1 MFASGG
7 TSDRCP
13 RAKRADRFYL
23 QNYQYQ
29 LRLKMMRSF
38 CRALVGSKDCYL
50 IQECH
55 SLSKFSWYKRSAS
68 LACVLLGLAS
78 GKPVISQTRIP
89 NAISN
94 QERVTVKATSPNLL
108 LAKSKDTGRL
118 SGNQRL
124 GRMVLLLAPTP
135 EQESAAAQLV
145 ADQNDASSLNFHK
158 WMSPTGF
165 GTQFGVADE
174 DTAQVKQW
182 LLSQGLTVHA
192 ISNSRRFIVF
202 SGNVSQVENA
212 FSTQMHSYTYNDK
225 AFVSNSTDIQI
236 PAALRQVVKGVVR
249 LHSDPVAP
257 SVVLGKKVPFQKKN
271 GQFTFGDGSHYMAP
285 ADFAKIYNVQPLYDA
300 GIDGTGQTI
309 AIVGRSNIDL
319 QNVRDFRSNL
329 GLPAN
334 DPEVIVNGDDPGQT
348 SDMVE
353 AMLDVTWSGA
363 VAPKAHIKFV
373 VSQSNFTDGV
383 DVSAEY
389 IVDNN
394 LAPVMSTSYG
404 SCEADLGPVEN
415 AFYNSLWQQ
424 AAAEGITSFVSSG
437 DNGGAGCD
445 LPGGGYYSSGT
456 FGVNGIASTPYNV
469 AVGGTQFDEGGDPS
483 KYWSETTDPT
493 TGQSALGYIP
503 EVVWNESSN
512 DPNYVS
518 LYAGSGGVSSIY
530 KKPSWQAGAG
540 VPNDGM
546 RDIPDISFSAALH
559 DGYLICLFS
568 SCSYGNYFYSAGGTS
583 VSSPAAAGMMAL
595 VNQKMGGLPQGMAN
609 YVFYKLANV
618 PGVYHDTT
626 NGNNKVPGPN
636 GQFTVGYNAAPSYD
650 LATGLGSMDVNAL
663 VNNWQAAASGS
674 NSKVT
679 LKLKNGQSATVI
691 HGTPIGFRAKVS
703 CDGTAS
709 CATATGTVALSAA
722 SSSASTVAVGSGAL
736 TPSASGS
743 IVDILS
749 TTVPGGSYTVSA
761 RYSGDGKYNSS
772 TSASI
777 PVLVTP
783 ESSETFVGSLG
794 GGYTVNAPITLQ
806 YGLHWQVAI
815 AVAGKSGN
823 GYPTGQM
830 ALTADG
836 QPIQT
841 GSYDPGT
848 GNVNPNSLTLNYG
861 EKAVLE
867 NGVPPTSQSSTVS
880 YVLPSEAL
888 GAGVHTL
895 VASYPGDPS
904 FAPSQGAYSYNV
916 TQAQGQI
923 QDFFAAGSVIANAPV
938 KFIAQIG
945 FDNNGWAPYGGTA
958 TLTDITGPT
967 PIVLGTAP
975 VNSQLYGGYWEL
987 VVNIKTPGTHI
998 LKLNFTGDKNVKG
1011 VVGTYTVPFAG
1022 TSDSYLAVG
1031 TDVTNTFAGQPVT
1044 ITANVSSDVT
1054 LYMAKGSVTFLNGT
1068 TPIGTAPL
1076 DATGTAVLTTKALPA
1091 GVNNI
1096 SANYAGDGV
1105 LNPSVSGPVTETV
1118 SDYLVQ
1124 SLPSTLTIKNG
1135 DSGSATLNLIP
1146 LGGFAQV
1153 VNLTCANLPATISC
1167 KFTPAKISLDG
1178 TNPGTA
1184 TLVINT
1190 KGFNSSELKKT
1201 GLWAIPSGA
1210 ALAGLL
1216 ILPLGRRRK
1225 LQSLVAA
1232 VALMVVAVGG
1242 IGCGSPTADSMAN
1255 SNKSKNVGTY
1265 NIHVTTT
1272 SVTGTTPKTS
1282 VIVLNVTQ

>member
-1 MFASGG
+1 MNLF
-7 TSDRCP
+7 
-13 RAKRADRFYL
+13 
-23 QNYQYQ
+23 N
-29 LRLKMMRSF
+29 
-38 CRALVGSKDCYL
+38 
-50 IQECH
+50 E
-55 SLSKFSWYKRSAS
+55 YKRSVA
-68 LACVLLGLAS
+68 LACVLLGLTS
-78 GKPVISQTRIP
+78 GETIVSQTRIP
-89 NAISN
+89 NAVSN

-108 LAKSKDTGRL
+108 LAKSKETGRL
-118 SGNQRL
+118 SSNQKL
-124 GRMVLLLAPTP
+124 GRMVLLLAPTTQ
-135 EQESAAAQLV
+135 QEEAAAQLV
-145 ADQNDASSLNFHK
+145 ADQNDASSPNYHK
-158 WMSPTGF
+158 WISPTDF
-165 GTQFGVADE
+165 GTQFGIADE
-174 DTAQVKQW
+174 DVAQVKQW
-182 LLSQGLTVHA
+182 LMSQGLTVHA

-212 FSTQMHSYTYNDK
+212 FSTQMHSYTYNNK
-225 AFVSNSTDIQI
+225 TFISNSSDIQI

-257 SVVLGKKVPFQKKN
+257 SLMLGKKVPFQKKN
-271 GQFTFGDGSHYMAP
+271 GQFTFGDGSHYMSP

-300 GIDGTGQTI
+300 GIDGTGQSI
-309 AIVGRSNIDL
+309 AIVGRSNIDV

-348 SDMVE
+348 QDMVE

-383 DVSAEY
+383 DVSAAY

-404 SCEADLGPVEN
+404 ACEANLGPVEN

-445 LPGGGYYSSGT
+445 QPGGGYYSTGT

-530 KKPSWQAGAG
+530 KKPSWQNATG

-595 VNQKMGGLPQGMAN
+595 VNQKMGGQSQGVAN
-609 YVFYKLANV
+609 FVFYKLATI
-618 PGVYHDTT
+618 PGVYHDTIH
-626 NGNNKVPGPN
+626 GDNKVPGPN
-636 GQFTVGYNAAPSYD
+636 AQFTVGYDAAPGYD

-663 VNNWQAAASGS
+663 VNNWQAASSGS

-679 LKLKNGQSATVI
+679 LKLKNGQGSTVI

-703 CDGTAS
+703 CAGTAS
-709 CATATGTVALSAA
+709 CATAATGTVALSAS
-722 SSSASTVAVGSGAL
+722 SSSAPTVAVGSGSL

-749 TTVPGGSYTVSA
+749 STVPGGSYTVTA

-772 TSASI
+772 TSTSI

-783 ESSETFVGSLG
+783 ESSQTFVGSLG
-794 GGYTVNAPITLQ
+794 GGYIVNAPITLQ

-815 AVAGKSGN
+815 AVAGMSGN

-830 ALTADG
+830 TLTADG

-867 NGVPPTSQSSTVS
+867 NGIAPTSQSSTVS
-880 YVLPSEAL
+880 YVLPSQAL
-888 GAGVHTL
+888 GAGTHTL

-904 FAPSQGAYSYNV
+904 FAPSSGAYSYNV
-916 TQAQGQI
+916 TQAQGMI
-923 QDFFAAGSVIANAPV
+923 QDFFSSGSIVANTPV

-967 PIVLGTAP
+967 PIVLGTAA
-975 VNSQLYGGYWEL
+975 VDSSLYGGYWEL
-987 VVNIKTPGTHI
+987 PVTVKTPGTHI
-998 LKLNFTGDKNVKG
+998 LQLKFTGDKNVKG
-1011 VVGTYTVPFAG
+1011 AIGTYNVPFQG
-1022 TSDSYLAVG
+1022 TSDSYLAIG
-1031 TDVTNTFAGQPVT
+1031 TDVTNSFAGQPVT
-1044 ITANVSSDVT
+1044 ITANVSSDVR
-1054 LYMAKGSVTFLNGT
+1054 LYSAKGSVTFLNGS

-1076 DATGTAVLTTKALPA
+1076 DATGTAVLITKGLAA
-1091 GVNNI
+1091 GI
-1096 SANYAGDGV
+1096 HSLSASYAGDGI
-1105 LNPSVSGPVTETV
+1105 LNPSMSEPVTETV

-1124 SLPSTLTIKNG
+1124 SLPTTLTVKDG

-1146 LGGFAQV
+1146 VGGFAQV

-1225 LQSLVAA
+1225 LHTFVAA
-1232 VALMVVAVGG
+1232 LALMVVAAGG
-1242 IGCGSPTADSMAN
+1242 IGCGSSTADSIAN
-1255 SNKSKNVGTY
+1255 ANKSKNVGTY

-1272 SVTGTTPKTS
+1272 SVAGTTPKTS
-1282 VIVLNVTQ
+1282 VIVLNVTK